1 MKHDDLI
8 EPIEKFGFKDP
19 LRFIENLVAH
29 RIVIVSLS
37 RCTESHYRLLLQQ
50 LSADV
55 RVMMMIVFRK
65 SIFRPNESVILPSS
79 KICKR
84 RCITSGCAFSISSKR
99 TTEYGRR
106 RTASESC
113 PPSS

>member
-55 RVMMMIVFRK
+55 RGHDDDRVPEIDL
-65 SIFRPNESVILPSS
+65 S
-79 KICKR
+79 
-84 RCITSGCAFSISSKR
+84 T
-99 TTEYGRR
+99 
-106 RTASESC
+106 
-113 PPSS
+113 